1 MRVAVCEDEHV
12 NSNLKGRMSMT
23 VVQRNQR
30 KQKTPTT
37 GDLKGLI
44 RIANEGYSATWLCD
58 YAEMLSQAGELAEE
72 IGEILNDMNGDL
84 RKLTKAQMVPA
95 NRRRIARSLKRIIKF
110 NNRMDKA
117 VSIVKKASLA
127 YTVDDLEVEFNS
139 LKRSRELVR
148 DVLKYPC

>member
-12 NSNLKGRMSMT
+12 NFNLKGRMAMP
-23 VVQRNQR
+23 VIQRVKR
-30 KQKTPTT
+30 KKDTPTT
-37 GDLKGLI
+37 EDLRSLI

-58 YAEMLSQAGELAEE
+58 YAEMLSQAGELAME

-95 NRRRIARSLKRIIKF
+95 NRRRIARGLKRLIKF

-117 VSIVKKASLA
+117 VSIVEKASLA
-127 YTVDDLEVEFNS
+127 Y
-139 LKRSRELVR
+139 
-148 DVLKYPC
+148 